1 MTNDTLEKA
10 TEFALRELDRA
21 GGELDRLAGP
31 VRNVALICCAQGV
44 IDNGGLRYFFEND
57 WPGQPPYVVFADAYR
72 AIGADD
78 VAVAI
83 ESAALDFPFP
93 TPECDAPA
101 RNAFLE
107 RAGAER
113 FEALEGRVESDAWV
127 LLERYV
133 VRHQGELDPE

>member
-10 TEFALRELDRA
+10 TEMALRELDRA
-21 GGELDRLAGP
+21 EGNLDQLNGP
-31 VRNVALICCAQGV
+31 VRNVALVCCAQGV

-78 VAVAI
+78 LAVAI
-83 ESAALDFPFP
+83 ETAALDFPFP
-93 TPECDAPA
+93 APERDASA
-101 RNAFLE
+101 RNAFLAQ
-107 RAGAER
+107 AGEAR
-113 FEALEGRVESDAWV
+113 FEALERQLESEPWI

-133 VRHQGELDPE
+133 IEHREELDPA